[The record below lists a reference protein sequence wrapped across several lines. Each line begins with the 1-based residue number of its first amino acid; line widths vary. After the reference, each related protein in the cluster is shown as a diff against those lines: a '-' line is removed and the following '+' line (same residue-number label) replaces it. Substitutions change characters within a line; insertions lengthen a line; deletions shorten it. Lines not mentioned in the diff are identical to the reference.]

1 MKTAYIYISLLTI
14 VLLAACGVETNDQ
27 AAVTED
33 EEMRIIS
40 LMPSNTEII
49 SELGAKENLTAVTVS
64 DNYPEDLS
72 EDLTRLDS
80 FALDEEA
87 MMALEPSHIVS
98 HASGHDANKDII
110 DRVASST
117 GAEVLVVDDAQKIEE
132 IYSTITNIGE
142 FIGKA
147 DEAERLNTEL
157 QETVGSIQA
166 EYETKA
172 AKGDAL
178 LLISTA
184 PDIYIAGNDTFM
196 DDFLHT
202 LNINNT
208 FDDLNGFP
216 AITSEDLISRAPN
229 TVISSLGISNDEL
242 TNELNNIAGLQG
254 APITSEENQ
263 CTPNPD
269 IISRPGPRFTEG
281 LAAIA
286 ACVYE

>member
-14 VLLAACGVETNDQ
+14 VLLAACGAETNDQ

-172 AKGDAL
+172 AKGNAL

>member
-14 VLLAACGVETNDQ
+14 VLLAACGAETNDQ

-202 LNINNT
+202 LNINNA

>member
-1 MKTAYIYISLLTI
+1 
-14 VLLAACGVETNDQ
+14 
-27 AAVTED
+27 
-33 EEMRIIS
+33 
-40 LMPSNTEII
+40 
-49 SELGAKENLTAVTVS
+49 AVTVAE
-64 DNYPEDLS
+64 DDPEDIG
-72 EDLTRLDS
+72 EDLTRRDR
-80 FALDEEA
+80 FAVDEEA
-87 MMALEPSHIVS
+87 LMALDASHIVS

-110 DRVASST
+110 DRVASHN
-117 GAEVLVVDDAQKIEE
+117 GAEVLVDGDAQGIEE

-184 PDIYIAGNDTFM
+184 PDIYIAGNDTCM

-208 FDDLNGFP
+208 FDD
-216 AITSEDLISRAPN
+216 
-229 TVISSLGISNDEL
+229 
-242 TNELNNIAGLQG
+242 
-254 APITSEENQ
+254 
-263 CTPNPD
+263 
-269 IISRPGPRFTEG
+269 
-281 LAAIA
+281 
-286 ACVYE
+286 

>member
-14 VLLAACGVETNDQ
+14 VLLAACGAETNDQ

-80 FALDEEA
+80 LALDEEA

>member
-14 VLLAACGVETNDQ
+14 VLLAACGAETNDQ

-242 TNELNNIAGLQG
+242 TYELNNIAGLQG

>member
-14 VLLAACGVETNDQ
+14 VLLAGCGAETNDQ

>member
-1 MKTAYIYISLLTI
+1 
-14 VLLAACGVETNDQ
+14 
-27 AAVTED
+27 
-33 EEMRIIS
+33 
-40 LMPSNTEII
+40 
-49 SELGAKENLTAVTVS
+49 
-64 DNYPEDLS
+64 
-72 EDLTRLDS
+72 
-80 FALDEEA
+80 
-87 MMALEPSHIVS
+87 MALEPSHIVS

>member
-14 VLLAACGVETNDQ
+14 VLLAACGAETNDQ

-33 EEMRIIS
+33 EEMLIIS

-80 FALDEEA
+80 FALNEEA

-132 IYSTITNIGE
+132 MYSTITNIGE
-142 FIGKA
+142 SICKA
-147 DEAERLNTEL
+147 DKEERMNTEL
-157 QETVGSIQA
+157 QGTESNIK
-166 EYETKA
+166 E
-172 AKGDAL
+172 
-178 LLISTA
+178 
-184 PDIYIAGNDTFM
+184 GN
-196 DDFLHT
+196 
-202 LNINNT
+202 
-208 FDDLNGFP
+208 
-216 AITSEDLISRAPN
+216 
-229 TVISSLGISNDEL
+229 
-242 TNELNNIAGLQG
+242 
-254 APITSEENQ
+254 
-263 CTPNPD
+263 
-269 IISRPGPRFTEG
+269 
-281 LAAIA
+281 
-286 ACVYE
+286 

>member
-1 MKTAYIYISLLTI
+1 
-14 VLLAACGVETNDQ
+14 
-27 AAVTED
+27 
-33 EEMRIIS
+33 
-40 LMPSNTEII
+40 
-49 SELGAKENLTAVTVS
+49 
-64 DNYPEDLS
+64 
-72 EDLTRLDS
+72 
-80 FALDEEA
+80 
-87 MMALEPSHIVS
+87 
-98 HASGHDANKDII
+98 
-110 DRVASST
+110 
-117 GAEVLVVDDAQKIEE
+117 KIEE

-142 FIGKA
+142 FIDKA

-216 AITSEDLISRAPN
+216 AITSEDLISLAPN
-229 TVISSLGISNDEL
+229 TVNSSLGIFNDDL
-242 TNELNNIAGLQG
+242 INKLNNILIVQ
-254 APITSEENQ
+254 
-263 CTPNPD
+263 
-269 IISRPGPRFTEG
+269 
-281 LAAIA
+281 
-286 ACVYE
+286 V